1 MISLLKRFFVVVVVW
16 FGIVCFCFLHF
27 FFLEVMKTNKS
38 TSSKSS
44 FVEEGK

>member
-1 MISLLKRFFVVVVVW
+1 MISLLKRFFVVVVW
-16 FGIVCFCFLHF
+16 FGIVCFCFLHFF

-44 FVEEGK
+44 FVKEGK